1 VRKKKKKKSQKQK
14 KKKKKKKKN
23 QLTPKVFK
31 HKNQTEKPDPP
42 RTATASFPTKPNDE
56 RDAAMPVAL
65 QGGRSAAR
73 RAA

>member
-1 VRKKKKKKSQKQK
+1 VRKKKKKISKSAKKNKKQK
-14 KKKKKKKKN
+14 K